1 MFCRQQVISQLAVE
15 RSRLESI
22 ESKISCMAMTC
33 SSSGAGGMLGGD
45 GGGGGGGGGGALLL
59 SDPGSFSSPHDNDKE
74 AEDSGSD
81 DNNCEL
87 EVLFF
92 VCVICFL
99 DSDPRLIDLQ
109 DAFKNAY
116 I

>member
-33 SSSGAGGMLGGD
+33 SSSGAGGGMLGD
-45 GGGGGGGGGGALLL
+45 GGEGGGGALLL

-87 EVLFF
+87 EVLFLY
-92 VCVICFL
+92 V
-99 DSDPRLIDLQ
+99 
-109 DAFKNAY
+109 
-116 I
+116 

>member
-45 GGGGGGGGGGALLL
+45 GGGGGGGGALLL
-59 SDPGSFSSPHDNDKE
+59 SDPGSFSSPHDNDKG

-87 EVLFF
+87 EVLF
-92 VCVICFL
+92 CV
-99 DSDPRLIDLQ
+99 
-109 DAFKNAY
+109 
-116 I
+116 

>member
-1 MFCRQQVISQLAVE
+1 MISQLAVE

-33 SSSGAGGMLGGD
+33 SSSGAGGGMLEGD
-45 GGGGGGGGGGALLL
+45 GGGRGGGGGALLL
-59 SDPGSFSSPHDNDKE
+59 SDPGSFSSPHDIEKE

-87 EVLFF
+87 EVRFI
-92 VCVICFL
+92 CVTCFL
-99 DSDPRLIDLQ
+99 NIDST
-109 DAFKNAY
+109 
-116 I
+116 